1 MSKVR
6 NPGVSGVFVTT
17 IAFLSALTALN
28 CSGTSSRVLP
38 GRISD
43 NRVLL
48 PNGWM
53 LSPAGTSV
61 QVGELPLNM
70 DVTPDGRFL
79 VVTNNGTKD
88 QTLSVVDVRSW
99 SVVQTVPLRKAWLG
113 LRFIEKG
120 TRLLISGGNDNR
132 VGIYDFQEGR
142 AVLSDSIVLGAPWP
156 AQKIWAAGLDADDA
170 SHRAFVAG
178 KENDSLYELDLHLR
192 SVVDRIS
199 LPGKPYT
206 CLVSHSTPLL
216 YVSLWGS
223 SSVALLDRNTLE
235 PVAIIAVG
243 NHPCE
248 MLESPDGKRLFVAN
262 ANDNTVSVIDVARKK
277 VTETLST
284 ALFPK
289 APEGSTPN
297 SLAISANSRTLYVAN
312 ADNNHVAVM
321 DVSVSGNAKSLGFI
335 PVGWY
340 PTCVRILPDGGHIV
354 VANGKGGLSRANPR
368 GPVPGRPNVSEQY
381 IGSLFLGSVSII
393 ASPDQH
399 LLDQYTRE
407 VYANSPYNPGRS
419 EEPGSALNSPV
430 PAKIGNPSPIKHVFY
445 VIKENRTYDQ
455 VFGDIAEGNGDP
467 SLCLFPDSVTPNLH
481 ALVRQ
486 FVLLDNFYADAEV
499 SADGHNWSMGAYA
512 TDYVEKT
519 WPTMYGGR
527 GGEYEYEGGYP
538 MVYPSAGYLW
548 DNCSRHDV
556 SYRTY
561 GEFTH
566 NPERWGDSATATTPS
581 LVGRVA
587 PFYRGWD
594 LDYSDV
600 QRVKDWMK
608 EFDAYERAG
617 NLPRFQ
623 IIKLPNDHTAGT
635 RVGSLTP
642 KAYVAQNDRAL
653 GLLVER
659 ISHSRFWK
667 ESAIFVVE
675 DDAQNGPDHVDAHR
689 TEALVISPYA
699 KRRVVDSDLY
709 STSSMVR
716 TMELI
721 LGLPPL
727 SQFDAAATPMYNS
740 FTQNPDIT
748 PYVARNAT
756 VSLDEKNIAGAFG
769 QEESG
774 EMDFSREDAV
784 GDMDFNEIVWRSVRG
799 YHSEM
804 PPPVHSAYV
813 RVFEKDND

>member
-1 MSKVR
+1 MSR
-6 NPGVSGVFVTT
+6 ISMFMIGF
-17 IAFLSALTALN
+17 ISALTSLN
-28 CSGTSSRVLP
+28 CSGTSSRILP
-38 GRISD
+38 GRMSD

-53 LSPAGTSV
+53 LSPAGTSL

-88 QTLSVVDVRSW
+88 QTLSVIDVKAW

-113 LRFIEKG
+113 LRFIENG
-120 TRLLISGGNDNR
+120 ARLLISGGNDNR
-132 VGIYDFQEGR
+132 VSIYDFRESR
-142 AVLSDSIVLGAPWP
+142 ATLTDSIVLGAPWP
-156 AQKIWAAGLDADDA
+156 VEKIWAAGLDADDA
-170 SHRAFVAG
+170 THRAFVAG
-178 KENDSLYELDLHLR
+178 KESDSLYVLDLRLR
-192 SVVDRIS
+192 TVVNRIS

-206 CLVSHSTPLL
+206 CMLSRTTPMV

-223 SSVALLDRNTLE
+223 SSVALLDRNTPE
-235 PVAIIAVG
+235 RVSIVAVG
-243 NHPCE
+243 DHPCE
-248 MLESPDGKRLFVAN
+248 MLESPDGTRLFVAN
-262 ANDNTVSVIDVARKK
+262 ANENTVSVIDVVRRK

-284 ALFPK
+284 ALFSN

-297 SLAISANSRTLYVAN
+297 SLAISADGKTLYIAN
-312 ADNNHVAVM
+312 ADNNYLAVI
-321 DVSVSGNAKSLGFI
+321 DVSVPGSAKSLGFI

-340 PTCVRILPDGGHIV
+340 PTCVRVLPEGNHIV
-354 VANGKGGLSRANPR
+354 VANGKGGSSQANPR
-368 GPVPGRPNVSEQY
+368 GPDPGRPSISEQY
-381 IGSLFLGSVSII
+381 IGSLFRGTVSLIDV
-393 ASPDQH
+393 PDEH
-399 LLDQYTRE
+399 LLEQYTQK
-407 VYANSPYNPGRS
+407 VYANSPFNPKRS
-419 EEPGSALNSPV
+419 KEPAVAHNNPV
-430 PAKIGNPSPIKHVFY
+430 PWKVGDPSPIKHVFY

-481 ALVRQ
+481 ALVKQ

-519 WPTMYGGR
+519 WPTEYGGR

-548 DNCSRHDV
+548 DNCGRHNV

-561 GEFTH
+561 GEFVH
-566 NPERWGDSATATTPS
+566 NPEESGDSATASMPS
-581 LVGRVA
+581 LVGYVA

-608 EFDAYERAG
+608 EFDEYERTG
-617 NLPRFQ
+617 DLPQFQ
-623 IIKLPNDHTAGT
+623 VIKLPNDHTAGT
-635 RVGSLTP
+635 RKGSPTP
-642 KAYVAQNDRAL
+642 RAYVAQNDRAL

-659 ISHSRFWK
+659 ISHSKFWK
-667 ESAIFVVE
+667 ESAIFVIE

-689 TEALVISPYA
+689 TVALAISPYTEHKA
-699 KRRVVDSDLY
+699 VDSELY

-727 SQFDAAATPMYNS
+727 SQFDAAAAPMYGS

-748 PYVARNAT
+748 PYVARNAM
-756 VSLDEKNIAGAFG
+756 VSLDEKNIAGAYG
-769 QEESG
+769 QKESS
-774 EMDFSREDAV
+774 EMDFSHEDAMSE
-784 GDMDFNEIVWRSVRG
+784 MDLNEVVWKSVRG
-799 YHSEM
+799 DNSQM
-804 PPPVHSAYV
+804 PPPVRSAFV
-813 RVFEKDND
+813 RVLEGSSMRSDDYIR